1 MQVKTLLE
9 QDVKRTMLHMA
20 SICVLCLR
28 KLKDLHMMNEKGERV
43 CTDCFL
49 KHREVFQ
56 ASNGF
61 VDGFECHKTYS
72 EAILNAVLSRMHD

>member
-1 MQVKTLLE
+1 MDYLITYKRLRTNIVYRYNMQVKTFLE
-9 QDVKRTMLHMA
+9 QDVKRAMLHMA

-49 KHREVFQ
+49 KHREVF
-56 ASNGF
+56 A
-61 VDGFECHKTYS
+61 
-72 EAILNAVLSRMHD
+72 